1 MLHARHGAEKTLF
14 IKILVHRLFVRLI
27 GDSLCADRE
36 TGNGPV
42 WLYSPVNQS
51 ERFVGHR
58 GEYSNSDLYGAFS

>member
-1 MLHARHGAEKTLF
+1 MNLTFLHVGIPLLDELADRSGLPMLHARHSAEKTLF

-42 WLYSPVNQS
+42 
-51 ERFVGHR
+51 
-58 GEYSNSDLYGAFS
+58 